1 MKITYPTQLVSMNLD
16 QGNLIDLEPPRKG
29 VKIEV
34 QSGNLWVT
42 QKGDGADHV
51 LGPGESHSFTGC
63 ALVVVQALL
72 SSAFRLTAMS

>member
-16 QGNLIDLEPPRKG
+16 QGSLIDLEPPRKG

-42 QKGDGADHV
+42 QKGDGVDHV
-51 LGPGESHSFTGC
+51 LGPGESYTVAGR

-72 SSAFRLTAMS
+72 RSAFRLTALN